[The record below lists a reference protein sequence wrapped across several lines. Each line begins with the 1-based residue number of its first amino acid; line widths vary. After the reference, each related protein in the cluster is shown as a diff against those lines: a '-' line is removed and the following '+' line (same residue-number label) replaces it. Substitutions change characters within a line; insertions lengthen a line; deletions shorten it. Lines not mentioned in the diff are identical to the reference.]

1 MLLPRRLFLF
11 GSATTTSTLW
21 WWSPFVPKNTNNA
34 LSLDDWADLIC
45 ADTPESFRQAVQQS
59 HHFLYRGADDD
70 AGDGD
75 YYNKYSSNPRIQH
88 PEPDLLIPGT
98 YDTNTDNPDDAALD
112 YFQGLEKRLLRSSSS
127 AVVDVVAARPSTGHI
142 ATSDPMEAS
151 RWGPVVSVWPLG
163 NEWSY
168 VWPQDR
174 KTLLPAVSSISSVDC
189 DDDDDDDVLVVD
201 RNLLE
206 ALQQPRE
213 VLFASYFLDLEK
225 PPKTTRTIQRRR
237 SSPSD
242 VSYYS
247 WRSAFL
253 TIPMQEDAA
262 LRQKLQ
268 ERNYGL

>member
-11 GSATTTSTLW
+11 GSTTATTL
-21 WWSPFVPKNTNNA
+21 WWSPFIPNTNNA
-34 LSLDDWADLIC
+34 LSLDDWVDLIC
-45 ADTPESFRQAVQQS
+45 ADTPQSFRQAVQQS
-59 HHFLYRGADDD
+59 HHFLYRGTDDD
-70 AGDGD
+70 DGGD
-75 YYNKYSSNPRIQH
+75 YKYSPQIQH

-98 YDTNTDNPDDAALD
+98 YYDNPAALD
-112 YFQGLEKRLLRSSSS
+112 YFTCLEKRLLRS
-127 AVVDVVAARPSTGHI
+127 AVAARPSTGHV
-142 ATSDPMEAS
+142 ATSDPMEAG

-163 NEWSY
+163 TEWSY

-174 KTLLPAVSSISSVDC
+174 STLFASSADC
-189 DDDDDDDVLVVD
+189 DDNVLMVD
-201 RNLLE
+201 RELQE

-213 VLFASYFLDLEK
+213 VLFMSYFLRNQPE
-225 PPKTTRTIQRRR
+225 TTIKF
-237 SSPSD
+237 SSS
-242 VSYYS
+242 VLSYS